1 MTDIGK
7 NRLQRIPADMNRI
20 AADGKTPLLERIDAR
35 DRYPV
40 IPAIQHFLDD
50 RRLTGIRHRLLG
62 LGGKERHQRKEQQRQ
77 TEQASFHNGKGF
89 RHRAKDKNYFRISN
103 RFPNNLFDRFR
114 RPSSPLRAGNFL
126 QRRGRISVKTARNPN
141 PFLYDVCAAGAEKE
155 APRRASASRRS

>member
-1 MTDIGK
+1 MGWTSLGYSCGVHPIAPLHFFHSVVGNRRIVEAHALVGSQRSPVALTDIGK

-77 TEQASFHNGKGF
+77 TEQASFHNG
-89 RHRAKDKNYFRISN
+89 
-103 RFPNNLFDRFR
+103 
-114 RPSSPLRAGNFL
+114 
-126 QRRGRISVKTARNPN
+126 T
-141 PFLYDVCAAGAEKE
+141 
-155 APRRASASRRS
+155 